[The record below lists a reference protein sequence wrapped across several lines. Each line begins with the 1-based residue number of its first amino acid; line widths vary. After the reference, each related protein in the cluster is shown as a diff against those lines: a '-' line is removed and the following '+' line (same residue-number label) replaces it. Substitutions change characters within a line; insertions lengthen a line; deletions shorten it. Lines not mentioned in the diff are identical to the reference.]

1 MITPKV
7 PPKQSRSTRKF
18 LFTVLVFDS
27 LMRLTPPLSIF
38 ALSTVAVAAY
48 KVSPERAR
56 TKIKS
61 AMFDIRKSISSWI
74 KPEEQEEELVDEY
87 EFNEHGSIE
96 QDAKKNMEER
106 EADDKSYPPETIET
120 YPVAPL
126 LTPLT
131 NDVSGTSALLTF

>member
-48 KVSPERAR
+48 KVSPDRAK

-61 AMFDIRKSISSWI
+61 AMFDIRKSMSSWI

-87 EFNEHGSIE
+87 EFNEHGSVE

-106 EADDKSYPPETIET
+106 EADDKSYPPETI
-120 YPVAPL
+120 
-126 LTPLT
+126 
-131 NDVSGTSALLTF
+131 

>member
-7 PPKQSRSTRKF
+7 PPKQSRFTRKF

-27 LMRLTPPLSIF
+27 IMRLTPPLSIF
-38 ALSTVAVAAY
+38 ALSTVAIAAY
-48 KVSPERAR
+48 KVSPDRAK

-87 EFNEHGSIE
+87 EFNENGSVE
-96 QDAKKNMEER
+96 QDAKNQMDKGCWK
-106 EADDKSYPPETIET
+106 DDKSYPPETT
-120 YPVAPL
+120 
-126 LTPLT
+126 
-131 NDVSGTSALLTF
+131 

>member
-18 LFTVLVFDS
+18 LFTILVFDS

-48 KVSPERAR
+48 KVSPTRAKR
-56 TKIKS
+56 KIKS
-61 AMFDIRKSISSWI
+61 ASIDIRQKLSDWI
-74 KPEEQEEELVDEY
+74 KPDADDTSDKADWSINRDNPEY
-87 EFNEHGSIE
+87 EFNENGSIE

-106 EADDKSYPPETIET
+106 EKDDKNYPPEI
-120 YPVAPL
+120 
-126 LTPLT
+126 
-131 NDVSGTSALLTF
+131 D